1 MGFMSSA
8 AIREAVLCQLSYP
21 AGILEAGHFVNSH
34 NTNRSEEM
42 KVKYINAC
50 LKNLEFFQ
58 LRRKS
63 SILFSEMSLPTFV
76 TLKS

>member
-1 MGFMSSA
+1 MSSA

-34 NTNRSEEM
+34 NTNRGEEM

-50 LKNLEFFQ
+50 LKNLEFF
-58 LRRKS
+58 
-63 SILFSEMSLPTFV
+63 
-76 TLKS
+76 